1 MEQEIISFYQYL
13 ISKKGKEVHLSND
26 LCFKYAMQ
34 NQELA
39 SLVLN
44 TLGFIVKP
52 QDITIR
58 SEIGAGIHIRCTGEH
73 RFDMEILD
81 FQSQTTYD
89 FELQNYNENISF
101 KMTIKLLERI
111 ISDFDIKKNEV
122 KDINELPVTHLI
134 VLDNYTKN
142 SNHNYEEIAI
152 MKRIEDKCR
161 EYYKGK
167 IMIHHLQSNVKN
179 DKMKLGKERFE
190 RYKKF
195 LKCFDKDAEELQKDG
210 DLLMRMLG
218 KQVEAFNSDEVKRR
232 EAFEAEWK
240 QINERWVKAQNEK
253 ELQAQKELLSQK
265 DAQLSQKDEQL
276 MNQQEQLSQK
286 DEQIINQQEQ
296 LSQKDEQLLNQQEK
310 IVSYAKLLKSLGK
323 TTLEIKEA
331 TGLTADEIEKM

>member
-13 ISKKGKEVHLSND
+13 ISKRGKEVHLKND

-44 TLGFIVKP
+44 TLGFIVKL

-58 SEIGAGIHIRCTGEH
+58 SEIETGIHIRCMGEH
-73 RFDMEILD
+73 RFDMEIID
-81 FQSQTTYD
+81 SQSQTTYD

-134 VLDNYTKN
+134 VLDNYTRN

-152 MKRIEDKCR
+152 MKKIEDKCR
-161 EYYKGK
+161 EYYKGR

-179 DKMKLGKERFE
+179 DKMKLGKVRFE

-195 LKCFDKDAEELQKDG
+195 LKCFDKDAKELQKDG

-218 KQVEAFNSDEVKRR
+218 KQVEAFNSDEERKRQ
-232 EAFEAEWK
+232 AFEAEWK

-265 DAQLSQKDEQL
+265 D
-276 MNQQEQLSQK
+276 
-286 DEQIINQQEQ
+286 EQIINQQEQ
-296 LSQKDEQLLNQQEK
+296 LSQKDEQITNQQEK
-310 IVSYAKLLKSLGK
+310 ITSYAKLLKSLGK

-331 TGLTADEIEKM
+331 TGLTTDEIEKM

>member
-1 MEQEIISFYQYL
+1 
-13 ISKKGKEVHLSND
+13 
-26 LCFKYAMQ
+26 MQ
-34 NQELA
+34 NQEVA
-39 SLVLN
+39 SVVLD

-152 MKRIEDKCR
+152 MKKIEDKCR

-179 DKMKLGKERFE
+179 DKMKLGKVRFE

-195 LKCFDKDAEELQKDG
+195 LKCFDKNAEELQKDG

-253 ELQAQKELLSQK
+253 ELQTQKELLSQK
-265 DAQLSQKDEQL
+265 DAQLF
-276 MNQQEQLSQK
+276 QK
-286 DEQIINQQEQ
+286 DEQIMNQQ
-296 LSQKDEQLLNQQEK
+296 SQLLNQQEK
-310 IVSYAKLLKSLGK
+310 IISLVKLLKSLGK
-323 TTLEIKEA
+323 TPLEIKEA
-331 TGLTADEIEKM
+331 TGLTTDEIEKM

>member
-122 KDINELPVTHLI
+122 KDISELPVTHLI
-134 VLDNYTKN
+134 VLDNYTRN

-152 MKRIEDKCR
+152 MKKIEDKCR
-161 EYYKGK
+161 EYYKGG

-179 DKMKLGKERFE
+179 DKMKLGKVRFE

-195 LKCFDKDAEELQKDG
+195 LKCFDKNAEELQKDG
-210 DLLMRMLG
+210 DLLMKMLG

-265 DAQLSQKDEQL
+265 DAQLF
-276 MNQQEQLSQK
+276 QK
-286 DEQIINQQEQ
+286 DEQIINQQE
-296 LSQKDEQLLNQQEK
+296 K
-310 IVSYAKLLKSLGK
+310 ITSYAKLLKSLGK

-331 TGLTADEIEKM
+331 TGLTTDEIEKM

>member
-1 MEQEIISFYQYL
+1 MEQENITFHEYL
-13 ISKKGKEVHLSND
+13 LTKRGQEVHLKND

-34 NQELA
+34 NQEVA
-39 SLVLN
+39 SVVLD

-58 SEIGAGIHIRCTGEH
+58 SEIGTGIHIRCMGEH
-73 RFDMEILD
+73 RFDMEIID
-81 FQSQTTYD
+81 PQSQTTYD

-152 MKRIEDKCR
+152 MKKIEDKCR
-161 EYYKGK
+161 EYYKGR

-179 DKMKLGKERFE
+179 DKMKLGKVRFE

-195 LKCFDKDAEELQKDG
+195 LKCFDKNAEELQKDG

-253 ELQAQKELLSQK
+253 ELQAQKAENESLK
-265 DAQLSQKDEQL
+265 DLNLK
-276 MNQQEQLSQK
+276 QQ
-286 DEQIINQQEQ
+286 
-296 LSQKDEQLLNQQEK
+296 EQLLNQQEK
-310 IVSYAKLLKSLGK
+310 IVSLVKLLKSLGK

-331 TGLTADEIEKM
+331 TGLSTGEIEKM

>member
-1 MEQEIISFYQYL
+1 MEQEKITFHEYL
-13 ISKKGKEVHLSND
+13 LTKRGKEVHLKND

-34 NQELA
+34 NQEVA
-39 SLVLN
+39 SVVLD

-58 SEIGAGIHIRCTGEH
+58 SEIGTGIHIRCTGEH

-81 FQSQTTYD
+81 PQSQTTYD

-134 VLDNYTKN
+134 VLDNYTRN

-152 MKRIEDKCR
+152 MKKIEDKCR
-161 EYYKGK
+161 EYYKGR

-179 DKMKLGKERFE
+179 DKMKLGKVRFE

-195 LKCFDKDAEELQKDG
+195 LKCFDKNAEELQKDG

-253 ELQAQKELLSQK
+253 ELQTQKELLSQK
-265 DAQLSQKDEQL
+265 DAQLF
-276 MNQQEQLSQK
+276 QK
-286 DEQIINQQEQ
+286 DEQIMNQR
-296 LSQKDEQLLNQQEK
+296 SQLLNQQEK
-310 IVSYAKLLKSLGK
+310 IVSLVKLLKSLGK
-323 TTLEIKEA
+323 TPLEIKEA
-331 TGLTADEIEKM
+331 TGLTTDEIEKM

>member
-13 ISKKGKEVHLSND
+13 ISKRGKEVHLKND

-34 NQELA
+34 NQEVA
-39 SLVLN
+39 SVVLD

-58 SEIGAGIHIRCTGEH
+58 SEIGTGIHIRCTGEH

-161 EYYKGK
+161 EYYKGR
-167 IMIHHLQSNVKN
+167 IMIHHLLSNVKN
-179 DKMKLGKERFE
+179 DKMKLGKVRFE

-195 LKCFDKDAEELQKDG
+195 LKCFDKNAEELQKDG
-210 DLLMRMLG
+210 DLLMKMLG

-253 ELQAQKELLSQK
+253 ELQTQKELLSQK
-265 DAQLSQKDEQL
+265 DAQLF
-276 MNQQEQLSQK
+276 QK
-286 DEQIINQQEQ
+286 DEQIMNQQ
-296 LSQKDEQLLNQQEK
+296 SQLLNQQEK
-310 IVSYAKLLKSLGK
+310 IISLVKLLKSLGK
-323 TTLEIKEA
+323 TPLEIKEA
-331 TGLTADEIEKM
+331 TGLTTDEIEKM

>member
-1 MEQEIISFYQYL
+1 
-13 ISKKGKEVHLSND
+13 
-26 LCFKYAMQ
+26 MQ

-73 RFDMEILD
+73 RFDMEIID

-101 KMTIKLLERI
+101 KMTIKLLKRI

-134 VLDNYTKN
+134 VLDNYTRN

-152 MKRIEDKCR
+152 MKRIEDKFR

-179 DKMKLGKERFE
+179 DKMKLGKVRFK

-195 LKCFDKDAEELQKDG
+195 LKCFDKDA
-210 DLLMRMLG
+210 
-218 KQVEAFNSDEVKRR
+218 
-232 EAFEAEWK
+232 
-240 QINERWVKAQNEK
+240 K

-265 DAQLSQKDEQL
+265 D
-276 MNQQEQLSQK
+276 
-286 DEQIINQQEQ
+286 EQIINQQE
-296 LSQKDEQLLNQQEK
+296 K
-310 IVSYAKLLKSLGK
+310 IVSLVKLLKSVGK
-323 TTLEIKEA
+323 TILEIKEA
-331 TGLTADEIEKM
+331 TGLTTDEIQKM

>member
-1 MEQEIISFYQYL
+1 MEQEKITFHEYL
-13 ISKKGKEVHLSND
+13 LTKRGKEVHLKND

-34 NQELA
+34 NQEVA
-39 SLVLN
+39 SVGLD

-58 SEIGAGIHIRCTGEH
+58 SEIGTGIHIRCMGEH
-73 RFDMEILD
+73 RFDMEIID
-81 FQSQTTYD
+81 PQSQTTYD

-134 VLDNYTKN
+134 VLDNYTRN

-152 MKRIEDKCR
+152 MKKIEDKCR
-161 EYYKGK
+161 EYYKGR

-179 DKMKLGKERFE
+179 DKMKLGKVRFE

-195 LKCFDKDAEELQKDG
+195 LKCFDKNAEELKKDS
-210 DLLMRMLG
+210 DLLMKMLG
-218 KQVEAFNSDEVKRR
+218 KQVEAFNSDEERKRQ
-232 EAFEAEWK
+232 AFEAEWK

-265 DAQLSQKDEQL
+265 D
-276 MNQQEQLSQK
+276 
-286 DEQIINQQEQ
+286 EQIINQQEQ
-296 LSQKDEQLLNQQEK
+296 LSQKDEELLNQQEK
-310 IVSYAKLLKSLGK
+310 IVSLVKLLKSLGK

-331 TGLTADEIEKM
+331 TGLSLEEIEKM

>member
-13 ISKKGKEVHLSND
+13 ISKKGKEVHLKND

-44 TLGFIVKP
+44 TLGFIVKL

-73 RFDMEILD
+73 RFDMEIID
-81 FQSQTTYD
+81 PQSQTTYD

-161 EYYKGK
+161 EYYKGR
-167 IMIHHLQSNVKN
+167 IMIHHLLSNVKN
-179 DKMKLGKERFE
+179 DKMKLGKVRFE

-195 LKCFDKDAEELQKDG
+195 LKCFDKNAEELQKDG
-210 DLLMRMLG
+210 DLLMKMLG

-253 ELQAQKELLSQK
+253 ELQTQKELLSQK
-265 DAQLSQKDEQL
+265 DAQLF
-276 MNQQEQLSQK
+276 QK
-286 DEQIINQQEQ
+286 DEQIMNQQ
-296 LSQKDEQLLNQQEK
+296 SQLLNQQEK
-310 IVSYAKLLKSLGK
+310 IISLVKLLKSLGK
-323 TTLEIKEA
+323 TPLEIKEA
-331 TGLTADEIEKM
+331 TGLTTDEIEKM

>member
-13 ISKKGKEVHLSND
+13 VSKKEKEVHLKND

-34 NQELA
+34 DQKVA

-52 QDITIR
+52 EDITIR
-58 SEIGAGIHIRCTGEH
+58 SEIGTGIHIRCTGEH

-81 FQSQTTYD
+81 FQSQTSYD

-111 ISDFDIKKNEV
+111 ISDFDIKKNEI
-122 KDINELPVTHLI
+122 KDINELPITHLI

-142 SNHNYEEIAI
+142 SNYNYEEIAI
-152 MKRIEDKCR
+152 MKKIEDKCR

-195 LKCFDKDAEELQKDG
+195 LKCFDKD
-210 DLLMRMLG
+210 
-218 KQVEAFNSDEVKRR
+218 S
-232 EAFEAEWK
+232 
-240 QINERWVKAQNEK
+240 
-253 ELQAQKELLSQK
+253 
-265 DAQLSQKDEQL
+265 
-276 MNQQEQLSQK
+276 
-286 DEQIINQQEQ
+286 
-296 LSQKDEQLLNQQEK
+296 
-310 IVSYAKLLKSLGK
+310 
-323 TTLEIKEA
+323 
-331 TGLTADEIEKM
+331 

>member
-13 ISKKGKEVHLSND
+13 ISKRGKEVHLKND

-73 RFDMEILD
+73 RFDMEIID

-161 EYYKGK
+161 EYYKGR

-179 DKMKLGKERFE
+179 DKMKLGKVRFE

-195 LKCFDKDAEELQKDG
+195 LKCFDKNAEELQKDG

-265 DAQLSQKDEQL
+265 D
-276 MNQQEQLSQK
+276 EQLSQK
-286 DEQIINQQEQ
+286 DEQIINQQE
-296 LSQKDEQLLNQQEK
+296 K
-310 IVSYAKLLKSLGK
+310 ITSYAKLLKSLGK

-331 TGLTADEIEKM
+331 TGLTTDEIEKM

>member
-1 MEQEIISFYQYL
+1 MEQEKITFHEYL
-13 ISKKGKEVHLSND
+13 LTKRGKEVHLSND

-34 NQELA
+34 NQEVA
-39 SLVLN
+39 SVVLD

-58 SEIGAGIHIRCTGEH
+58 SEIGTGIHIRCTGEH

-152 MKRIEDKCR
+152 MKKIEDKCR
-161 EYYKGK
+161 EYYKGR

-179 DKMKLGKERFE
+179 DKMKLGKVRFE

-195 LKCFDKDAEELQKDG
+195 LKCFDKNAEELQKDG

-253 ELQAQKELLSQK
+253 ELQTQKELLSQK
-265 DAQLSQKDEQL
+265 DAQLF
-276 MNQQEQLSQK
+276 QK
-286 DEQIINQQEQ
+286 DEQIMNQQ
-296 LSQKDEQLLNQQEK
+296 SQLLNQQEK
-310 IVSYAKLLKSLGK
+310 IVSLVKLLKSLGK
-323 TTLEIKEA
+323 TPLEIKEA
-331 TGLTADEIEKM
+331 TGLTTDEIEKM

>member
-73 RFDMEILD
+73 RFDMEIID

-152 MKRIEDKCR
+152 MKKIEDKCR
-161 EYYKGK
+161 EYYKGR

-265 DAQLSQKDEQL
+265 D
-276 MNQQEQLSQK
+276 
-286 DEQIINQQEQ
+286 EQIINQQEQ
-296 LSQKDEQLLNQQEK
+296 LLNQREK
-310 IVSYAKLLKSLGK
+310 LISYAKLLKSLGK

-331 TGLTADEIEKM
+331 TGLTTDEIEKM

>member
-44 TLGFIVKP
+44 TLGFIVKL

-58 SEIGAGIHIRCTGEH
+58 SEIETGIHIRCMGEH
-73 RFDMEILD
+73 RFDMEIID
-81 FQSQTTYD
+81 PQSQTTYD

-134 VLDNYTKN
+134 VFDNYTKN

-161 EYYKGK
+161 EYYKGR

-179 DKMKLGKERFE
+179 DKMKLGKVRFE

-195 LKCFDKDAEELQKDG
+195 LKCFDKNAEELQKDG

-218 KQVEAFNSDEVKRR
+218 KQVEVFNSDEERKRQ
-232 EAFEAEWK
+232 AFEAEWK

-253 ELQAQKELLSQK
+253 ELQAQKELL
-265 DAQLSQKDEQL
+265 L
-276 MNQQEQLSQK
+276 QK
-286 DEQIINQQEQ
+286 DEQIINQQE
-296 LSQKDEQLLNQQEK
+296 K
-310 IVSYAKLLKSLGK
+310 IVSLVKLLKSLGE

-331 TGLTADEIEKM
+331 TGLSTDEIQKM

>member
-1 MEQEIISFYQYL
+1 MEQENITFHEYL
-13 ISKKGKEVHLSND
+13 LTKRGQEVHLKND

-34 NQELA
+34 NQEVA
-39 SLVLN
+39 SVVLD

-73 RFDMEILD
+73 RFDMEIID
-81 FQSQTTYD
+81 PQSQTTYD
-89 FELQNYNENISF
+89 FELQNYKENISF

-111 ISDFDIKKNEV
+111 ISDFDMKKNEV

-152 MKRIEDKCR
+152 MKKIEDKCR
-161 EYYKGK
+161 EYYKGR

-195 LKCFDKDAEELQKDG
+195 LKCFDKNEEELQKDG

-232 EAFEAEWK
+232 EAFETEWK

-253 ELQAQKELLSQK
+253 ELQAQKAENESLK
-265 DAQLSQKDEQL
+265 DLNLK
-276 MNQQEQLSQK
+276 QQ
-286 DEQIINQQEQ
+286 
-296 LSQKDEQLLNQQEK
+296 EQLLNQQEK
-310 IVSYAKLLKSLGK
+310 IVSLVKLLKSLGK

-331 TGLTADEIEKM
+331 TGLTTDEIEKI

>member
-1 MEQEIISFYQYL
+1 MVQEKITFHEYL
-13 ISKKGKEVHLSND
+13 LTKRGKEVHLKND

-58 SEIGAGIHIRCTGEH
+58 SEIGTGIHIRCTGEH
-73 RFDMEILD
+73 RFDMEIID
-81 FQSQTTYD
+81 SQSQTTYD

-152 MKRIEDKCR
+152 MKKIEDKCR
-161 EYYKGK
+161 EYYKGR

-179 DKMKLGKERFE
+179 DKMKLGKVRFE

-195 LKCFDKDAEELQKDG
+195 LKCFDKDA
-210 DLLMRMLG
+210 
-218 KQVEAFNSDEVKRR
+218 
-232 EAFEAEWK
+232 
-240 QINERWVKAQNEK
+240 K
-253 ELQAQKELLSQK
+253 ELQK
-265 DAQLSQKDEQL
+265 DAQLF
-276 MNQQEQLSQK
+276 QK
-286 DEQIINQQEQ
+286 DEQIINQQE
-296 LSQKDEQLLNQQEK
+296 K
-310 IVSYAKLLKSLGK
+310 ITSYAKLLKSLGK

-331 TGLTADEIEKM
+331 TGLSLEEIEKM

>member
-134 VLDNYTKN
+134 ILDNYTRN

-152 MKRIEDKCR
+152 MKKIEDKCR
-161 EYYKGK
+161 EYYKGR

-179 DKMKLGKERFE
+179 DKMKLGKVRFE

-195 LKCFDKDAEELQKDG
+195 LKCFDKNAEELKKDS
-210 DLLMRMLG
+210 DLLMKMLG
-218 KQVEAFNSDEVKRR
+218 KQVEAFNSDEERKRQ
-232 EAFEAEWK
+232 AFEAEWK

-265 DAQLSQKDEQL
+265 DAQLF
-276 MNQQEQLSQK
+276 QK
-286 DEQIINQQEQ
+286 DEQIM
-296 LSQKDEQLLNQQEK
+296 NQQEK
-310 IVSYAKLLKSLGK
+310 ITSYAKLLKSLGK

-331 TGLTADEIEKM
+331 TGLTTDEIEKM